1 MCTGAEIA
9 ILSAVSSAGGM
20 YMQNE
25 AANDAANER
34 RNIAAAAEA
43 ESQKIGAE
51 SERTVNDFAQK
62 TFDPT
67 KREQNYEQAADE
79 REISLAQ
86 ALSSA
91 GGETTGASGA
101 VSSEYLSGRDASAA
115 ASSAEAAKRAKL
127 LARTGAGGLLGNR
140 EAMMGGQLSSDLA
153 GIGAKS
159 ARNSRYANNAIN
171 NVGPGTS
178 LAGGLMSGLG
188 AAGMSSAGGMMAGGG
203 GFGVTNR
210 TGLSL
215 PTRGGM

>member
-9 ILSAVSSAGGM
+9 IASAVMSGGGM
-20 YMQNE
+20 IMQ
-25 AANDAANER
+25 NDAANKAADEKQ
-34 RNIAAAAEA
+34 NIANAAE
-43 ESQKIGAE
+43 EENQRLGAA

-67 KREQNYEQAADE
+67 KRDQNYEQAAGE
-79 REISLAQ
+79 RETSLAQ

-91 GGETTGASGA
+91 GGESAGASGA

-127 LARTGAGGLLGNR
+127 LARTGASGLLGNR

-153 GIGAKS
+153 GIDIKS
-159 ARNSRYANNAIN
+159 ARNSRYATNAIK

-178 LAGGLMSGLG
+178 LAGGLLSGLG
-188 AAGMSSAGGMMAGGG
+188 AAGMGASGGMM
-203 GFGVTNR
+203 
-210 TGLSL
+210 
-215 PTRGGM
+215 GMK